1 MTAQQ
6 IQSPPPVKHELLD
19 AASAIIQTVDTHA
32 RAVNRKWGCNKL
44 PHIVPLEWTEKF
56 RVQKKK
62 YELAAFEACG
72 SLDPAHLDQLRK
84 QADAMLRGFT
94 KLEHLAVEAGHLP
107 TPPDH
112 WEFELEDGTPV
123 ILVRDRCEMDQVKP
137 DVRGVQ
143 IWSLDEV
150 VTIIGKFPDL
160 TRAKDAFPGAEVIQ
174 LRTSKPCKDALND
187 ELNTLPW

>member
-1 MTAQQ
+1 MSTALH
-6 IQSPPPVKHELLD
+6 SPPPAKHELLD
-19 AASAIIQTVDTHA
+19 AASAIIKTVDTHA
-32 RAVNRKWGCNKL
+32 RAVNRKWGFGKL

-72 SLDPAHLDQLRK
+72 SLDPAHLEHLRK
-84 QADAMLRGFT
+84 QADAMLRGFA
-94 KLEHLAVEAGHLP
+94 KLEQLAVENGHLP
-107 TPPDH
+107 TPPEH

-137 DVRGVQ
+137 DGRAVQ

-150 VTIIGKFPDL
+150 AAVIGKFPEL
-160 TRAKDAFPGAEVIQ
+160 KRAKECFPGAEVIQ
-174 LRTSKPCKDALND
+174 MRTSKRTHDALND
-187 ELNTLPW
+187 ELSTLPF

>member
-1 MTAQQ
+1 MSTALH
-6 IQSPPPVKHELLD
+6 SPPPLKHELLD
-19 AASAIIQTVDTHA
+19 AASAIIKTVDTHA
-32 RAVNRKWGCNKL
+32 RAVNAKWGFNLL

-72 SLDPAHLDQLRK
+72 AHDPAYLETLRK
-84 QADAMLRGFT
+84 HADAMIRAFG
-94 KLEHLAVEAGHLP
+94 KLEQVAVENGHLP
-107 TPPDH
+107 TPLQH

-137 DVRGVQ
+137 DGRAVQ

-150 VTIIGKFPDL
+150 AAVIGKFPEL
-160 TRAKDAFPGAEVIQ
+160 KRVKECFPGAQVIQ
-174 LRTSKPCKDALND
+174 MRTSKPIKDKLDD
-187 ELNTLPW
+187 ELNTLPF